1 MPIATAAIR
10 PSTAPAPAAVVSVAF
25 WKAASRKTE
34 VSRPSRRTARKA
46 IPTSAI
52 VEPAASAEAASP
64 SSVALIPRALR
75 RIQTIM

>member
-1 MPIATAAIR
+1 MSLA
-10 PSTAPAPAAVVSVAF
+10 S

-34 VSRPSRRTARKA
+34 VSKPSRSTARKA

-52 VEPAASAEAASP
+52 VEPLARALAALP
-64 SSVALIPRALR
+64 SSTFLIPRALR